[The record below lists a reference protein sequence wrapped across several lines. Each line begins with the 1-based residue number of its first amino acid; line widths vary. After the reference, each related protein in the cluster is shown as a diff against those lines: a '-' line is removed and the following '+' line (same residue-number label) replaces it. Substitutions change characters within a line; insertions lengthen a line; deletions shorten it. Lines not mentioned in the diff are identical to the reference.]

1 VRVEWSVMD
10 GPSGTRARRPNEPT
24 FRQVVI
30 DDLRTADLRRT
41 FPRDLEELYTFYLT
55 EERRERLA
63 SMGPVKRAVWFCVW
77 VVKSLL
83 MHLSPARRVLLLA
96 AFVLLTIG
104 PSSFNIGEYQF
115 GIHTQGLGGLL
126 VLLVLMLELK
136 DKLLAHDEIQV
147 ARQVQIAL
155 LPRRHPQPAGWS
167 LWSYTRPAND
177 VGGDL
182 IDYLDLDE
190 RGLGIALGDVSGKG
204 LGAALLMAKLQA
216 TLRAIAPEVPSLER
230 LGARI
235 NEILHRD
242 GLENRFATLFY
253 LEILPGSEH
262 LRYLNAGHNP
272 AYLLRAGGI
281 EELAASGT
289 PLGMI
294 GGASYQEAL
303 TGMSPGE
310 TLLVYSD
317 GVTEALDRDGEE
329 FGTARLKDLLTRLRG
344 LPAEEAGRTLLREVD
359 AFLGDARP
367 HDDLSFVVLARANRA

>member
-1 VRVEWSVMD
+1 MD
-10 GPSGTRARRPNEPT
+10 GPSGARTHRSKEPS

-30 DDLRTADLRRT
+30 GDLRAADLRRT

-77 VVKSLL
+77 VAKSLL
-83 MHLSPARRVLLLA
+83 MHLSPARRFLLLA
-96 AFVLLTIG
+96 AFVLVTIS
-104 PSSFNIGEYQF
+104 PSSFQVGEAHVSIHVAEIGA
-115 GIHTQGLGGLL
+115 LL
-126 VLLVLMLELK
+126 ALIVLMLELK
-136 DKLLAHDEIQV
+136 DKILAHDEIQV

-155 LPRRHPQPAGWS
+155 LPRTHPQPAGWS

-182 IDYLDLDE
+182 IDYLDLGE
-190 RGLGIALGDVSGKG
+190 RGIGIALGDVSGKG

-216 TLRAIAPEVPSLER
+216 TLRAIAPDVPSLER
-230 LGARI
+230 LGARV

-242 GLENRFATLFY
+242 GIENRFATLFY
-253 LEILPGSEH
+253 LEILPGSERI
-262 LRYLNAGHNP
+262 RYLNAGHNP

-281 EELAASGT
+281 EELGASGT

-294 GGASYQEAL
+294 AGTTYQEAL
-303 TGMSPGE
+303 TGMAPGE

-329 FGTARLKDLLTRLRG
+329 FGTGQLKDLLARLRG
-344 LPAEEAGRTLLREVD
+344 RPAEEAGTILLREVD

-367 HDDLSFVVLARANRA
+367 HDDLSFVVLARRLDPGDGS